1 MALHVLVMAP
11 TRRAASE
18 TFIRANLAGLPF
30 RKTAVFGDERPLN
43 RPLALVHG
51 LAVVLSKVL
60 TRLGWLR
67 LASLPASCTTWML
80 LLRHRPDVVLVDF
93 GFHAVRVME
102 ATSWCSVPLV
112 VHFRGSDASS
122 EAKFQRLTDRYRRLF
137 QLTAGVIVKS
147 RPMQA
152 VLKGLGADPETLLIS
167 PSGADPVL
175 FHGARPASAP
185 PRFLAVG
192 RLVAKKGPLQTLE
205 AFARMRDSLPKSLQQ
220 DVSLDIVGDGPLR
233 RDVERAVKRRGLE
246 EQVALLGV
254 LPQSQIV
261 ERMRLARGFVQHSLV
276 APDGD
281 SEGNPVAVMEAQ
293 LCGLPVVATRHAGI
307 PEVVLEGET
316 GLLVD
321 EGDLDGMAAA
331 MRRLVLEPSLAGQLG
346 IAGQRRV
353 EKCFTIQHHWMAV
366 ADLLE
371 RIASVRS
378 TDRQGR

>member
-30 RKTAVFGDERPLN
+30 RKTAVFGDERPMH
-43 RPLALVHG
+43 RPLAFVHG
-51 LAVVLSKVL
+51 LAVLLSKAF

-102 ATSWCSVPLV
+102 ATAWSAVPLV

-122 EAKFQRLTDRYRRLF
+122 EAKFQRLTNRYRRLF
-137 QLTAGVIVKS
+137 QLSAGVIVKS
-147 RPMQA
+147 RPMQV

-167 PSGADPVL
+167 PSGADPLL
-175 FHGARPASAP
+175 FHGAKPAFVS

-205 AFARMRDSLPKSLQQ
+205 AFARMRDSLPESLKQH
-220 DVSLDIVGDGPLR
+220 VSLDIVGDGPLR
-233 RDVERAVKRRGLE
+233 RDLERAVKQRGLVD
-246 EQVALLGV
+246 QVALLGA
-254 LPQSQIV
+254 LPQRQIV

-307 PEVVLEGET
+307 PEVVLEEET

-321 EGDLDGMAAA
+321 EGDVDGMAAA
-331 MRRLVLEPSLAGQLG
+331 MRRLVLEPSLAGQFG
-346 IAGQRRV
+346 MAGQRRV
-353 EKCFTIQHHWMAV
+353 ERCFTVEHHWAAV

-371 RIASVRS
+371 RIVAVRS
-378 TDRQGR
+378 LDRQG